1 MANENEVKK
10 APLLANIGGPALFSD
25 VGKQAKDLVLKGF
38 VGGHTLMLSCV
49 GPRAAT
55 ITTTATIV
63 QDITVG
69 IVQANF
75 QEGNT
80 THNLSFATTGNQI
93 NALST
98 ISNFGVAG
106 LTAGIQTSYPSSA
119 DGKAHITYHHDYA
132 ALHAKIHGFK
142 AAPDLELSANFG
154 NKRIFTGGSL
164 VYNTESRNILVTK
177 AGLGYTTDEFTGA
190 LVFDPL
196 IEKSFDLYFTRFLS
210 PRCQVGTH
218 ISRLYEKGLTS
229 AKVASSYLYNS
240 QTTLKGRFDDKGLVA
255 GLLQFSPTPL
265 VTFSLLAEVNSRDL
279 KAQPNVGLSLSVL
292 AA

>member
-1 MANENEVKK
+1 MASEQK
-10 APLLANIGGPALFSD
+10 ASMDGPVLFAD
-25 VGKQAKDLVLKGF
+25 VGKQAKDLVHKGF
-38 VGGHTLMLSCV
+38 VGGHTLMVSCV

-69 IVQANF
+69 IVQATF

-93 NALST
+93 QAQST
-98 ISNFGVAG
+98 ISNFGVSG
-106 LTAGIQTSYPSSA
+106 LTAGVQTSFPGA
-119 DGKAHITYHHDYA
+119 ENGKAHITYRHDYA

-142 AAPDLELSANFG
+142 AAPDLELSANIG
-154 NKRIFTGGSL
+154 HQRIFMGGSL
-164 VYNTESRNILVTK
+164 LYNTETRNIGMTK
-177 AGLGYTTDEFTGA
+177 AGIGYATNEFTGS

-218 ISRLYEKGLTS
+218 ITRLYEKGLTA
-229 AKVASSYLYNS
+229 AKVAGSYVYNS

-255 GLLQFSPTPL
+255 GLLQFSPNPL

-279 KAQPNVGLSLSVL
+279 KAQPNIGLSVSFL
-292 AA
+292 AL